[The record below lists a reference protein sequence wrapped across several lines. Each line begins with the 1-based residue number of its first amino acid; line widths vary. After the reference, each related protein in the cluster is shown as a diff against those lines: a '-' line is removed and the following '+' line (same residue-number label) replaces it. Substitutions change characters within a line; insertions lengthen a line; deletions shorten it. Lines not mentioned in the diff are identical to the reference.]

1 MTAKVENYCM
11 RNLKARV
18 VHVDESERACV
29 NCIWYEPYYRRNR
42 DNVYCWV
49 PTSTGYC
56 LKQETRRGAL
66 RQPCGE
72 FERKT

>member
-1 MTAKVENYCM
+1 MIAKVENYCM

-42 DNVYCWV
+42 SNVGVWQA
-49 PTSTGYC
+49 TSTGYC
-56 LKQETRRGAL
+56 RWKKQRRGAL
-66 RQPCGE
+66 RQTCE
-72 FERKT
+72 KFEQED